1 MKLNNLMAIKAVIF
15 VVVGILCILMPM
27 TFMSLSGVTL
37 DQGGAFTTQLLG
49 AMLILISILLWSAR
63 NAPRSDVALRAIV
76 LAVVIGNLIGFIIS
90 LLAQLNGV
98 TNSTGWIF
106 VALWLL
112 LACGFGYF
120 QFVKPANS

>member
-1 MKLNNLMAIKAVIF
+1 MAVKAVIF
-15 VVVGILCILMPM
+15 FVIGILCILMPM
-27 TFMSLSGVTL
+27 TFMSLAGVTL

-76 LAVVIGNLIGFIIS
+76 LAVTIGDLIGFIIS
-90 LLAQLNGV
+90 LLAQLNRVG
-98 TNSTGWIF
+98 NALGWIF
-106 VALWLL
+106 VVLWLL

>member
-15 VVVGILCILMPM
+15 VVIGILCVLMPT
-27 TFMSLSGVTL
+27 TFMSLSGMTL
-37 DQGGAFTTQLLG
+37 NQAGAFTTQLLG

-76 LAVVIGNLIGFIIS
+76 LAVTIGDLIGFIIS
-90 LLAQLNGV
+90 LLAQLKGAANPL
-98 TNSTGWIF
+98 SWIF

>member
-1 MKLNNLMAIKAVIF
+1 MAIKAVIF
-15 VVVGILCILMPM
+15 VVVGILCILMPR
-27 TFMSLSGVTL
+27 TFMSLAGVTL

-76 LAVVIGNLIGFIIS
+76 LAVTIGDLIGFIIS
-90 LLAQLNGV
+90 LLAQLNRVG
-98 TNSTGWIF
+98 NALGWIF
-106 VALWLL
+106 VVLWLL

>member
-15 VVVGILCILMPM
+15 VVVGILCVLMPR

-49 AMLILISILLWSAR
+49 AMVILISILLWSAR

-76 LAVVIGNLIGFIIS
+76 LAVTIGDLIGFIIS

-98 TNSTGWIF
+98 GNALGWIF